1 MTFWWSLRVQEG
13 NIPHSYDPQG
23 PRLPQPSGG
32 VMHGSLLLS
41 GSESERRALKED
53 RGRENESER
62 IFSNG
67 LLGTAASASDAD
79 FERASERVAATS
91 IKMTV

>member
-1 MTFWWSLRVQEG
+1 
-13 NIPHSYDPQG
+13 
-23 PRLPQPSGG
+23 
-32 VMHGSLLLS
+32 MHGSLLLS

-67 LLGTAASASDAD
+67 LLGTAASDGD
-79 FERASERVAATS
+79 TERASEREQRQRR
-91 IKMTV
+91 

>member
-1 MTFWWSLRVQEG
+1 
-13 NIPHSYDPQG
+13 
-23 PRLPQPSGG
+23 
-32 VMHGSLLLS
+32 MHGSLLLS

-67 LLGTAASASDAD
+67 LLGTAASASDEED
-79 FERASERVAATS
+79 TEQASEREQRQRR
-91 IKMTV
+91 